1 MGLKNI
7 VLKRSNNDTSD
18 FKAQQISVFSR
29 NLVLIQWLLIA
40 LAILYIELPGSYVEN
55 RLSVIV
61 TLVVYCL
68 TVLFFDYFGLH
79 RIHNKNKIVIQ
90 TWAMIAFITYIL
102 WSTGKIESPML
113 SLYILA
119 IITTASTLDKK
130 ITLLEMGLI
139 SACVLFLTFTPSVLA
154 KMNLTQ
160 AIRFLLML
168 FPFWLIAYFAKMM
181 ADEIR
186 NSKNKLEQFALMD
199 ELTGLYNYRATMQLA
214 EKELQRAMRYRR
226 SFSVVMCDIDNFKT
240 INDTHGHNAGNTLI
254 SLVAKTLFKNLRTL
268 DIVGRFGG
276 DEFILVLPEQDEKGG
291 YQAGR
296 RLLTLIGDTYYTVA
310 NTEIKITVS
319 MGVAT
324 YPNHGGELSE
334 LIKKAD
340 EALYASKQK
349 GRNKVLIY
357 ADETSKTS
365 DKFIPE
371 YARI

>member
-1 MGLKNI
+1 MVFKNI
-7 VLKRSNNDTSD
+7 FKRGNHETSD
-18 FKAQQISVFSR
+18 AKAQQISMFSR
-29 NLVLIQWLLIA
+29 NMMLIQWLLIA

-55 RLSVIV
+55 RQSVIV

-68 TVLFFDYFGLH
+68 AVLFFDYFGLH
-79 RIHNKNKIVIQ
+79 RIHHKNKIVIQ

-130 ITLLEMGLI
+130 VTLLEMGLI

-154 KMNLTQ
+154 KMDLTQ

-181 ADEIR
+181 SDEIR
-186 NSKNKLEQFALMD
+186 SSRNKLEQFALTD
-199 ELTGLYNYRATMQLA
+199 ELSGLYNYRATMQLA
-214 EKELQRAMRYRR
+214 EKELQRAKRYRR
-226 SFSVVMCDIDNFKT
+226 SFSIVMCDIDNFKEV
-240 INDTHGHNAGNTLI
+240 NDKYGHNGGNTLI
-254 SLVAKTLFKNLRTL
+254 RLIAKTMFKSLRTL

-276 DEFILVLPEQDEKGG
+276 DEFILVLPEQDENGG
-291 YQAGR
+291 YKAGR
-296 RLLTLIGDTYYTVA
+296 RLLTLIGDTYYNIA
-310 NTEIKITVS
+310 NKEIKITVS

-324 YPNHGGELSE
+324 YPNHGEELSE

-349 GRNKVLIY
+349 GKNKVLIC
-357 ADETSKTS
+357 ADETIKPSEE
-365 DKFIPE
+365 FIPD
-371 YARI
+371 YARV

>member
-7 VLKRSNNDTSD
+7 LKRDNNEASD
-18 FKAQQISVFSR
+18 SKAQQISVFYR
-29 NLVLIQWLLIA
+29 NLMLIQWLLIA

-55 RLSVIV
+55 RQNVIV

-68 TVLFFDYFGLH
+68 CVLFFDYFGLH

-90 TWAMIAFITYIL
+90 TWAMIAFITYVL

-130 ITLLEMGLI
+130 VTLLEMGLI

-154 KMNLTQ
+154 KMDLTQ

-168 FPFWLIAYFAKMM
+168 FPFWLIAYFAKIMS
-181 ADEIR
+181 DEIR
-186 NSKNKLEQFALMD
+186 SSRKKLEQFALID

-214 EKELQRAMRYRR
+214 EKEFQRAKRYHR

-240 INDTHGHNAGNTLI
+240 INDTYGHNAGNALI
-254 SLVAKTLFKNLRTL
+254 GLVAKTLFKGIRTL

-276 DEFILVLPEQDEKGG
+276 DEFILVLPEQDENGG
-291 YQAGR
+291 YKAGR
-296 RLLTLIGDTYYTVA
+296 RLLTLIGDTYYTIA
-310 NTEIKITVS
+310 NKEIKITVS

-324 YPNHGGELSE
+324 YPNHGEELSV

-340 EALYASKQK
+340 EAMYASKQK
-349 GRNKVLIY
+349 GRNKVLLC
-357 ADETSKTS
+357 ADERSKCTEE
-365 DKFIPE
+365 FIPD
-371 YARI
+371 YARA